1 MTDVERLLTAELED
15 LGTRAPHDPDL
26 AGSVRRRARRQ
37 AAVLASALAV
47 LVLVASGAVAATRL
61 RSSAAPT
68 ATTPTTPTTSTAP
81 PAATG
86 CPAPRS
92 GPLPDWARAG
102 FSTANPGIPMVY
114 SDNGLMLAILFGTP
128 LTAPPA
134 ADHNNKIL
142 WVAKVGAEGAFSVDA
157 RLEGSD
163 LRFSREIGPA
173 PGPSI
178 VDLPAAGCWHLD
190 LRWGRYTDT
199 ISLRYAPG

>member
-15 LGTRAPHDPDL
+15 LGSRAPHDPDL

-47 LVLVASGAVAATRL
+47 LVLVAGGAVAATRL
-61 RSSAAPT
+61 RSPAAPT
-68 ATTPTTPTTSTAP
+68 ATTPTP
-81 PAATG
+81 TG
-86 CPAPRS
+86 CPAAEP
-92 GPLPDWARAG
+92 GTLPDWARAG
-102 FSTANPGIPMVY
+102 FSTANPGIPMIY
-114 SDNGLMLAILFGTP
+114 SDRGLMLAILFGTP

-134 ADHNNKIL
+134 ADHGNKIL
-142 WVAKVGAEGAFSVDA
+142 WVAKVGAEGEFSIEA

-163 LRFSREIGPA
+163 LQVRREVGPA

-178 VDLPAAGCWHLD
+178 VDLPAAGCWHVD
-190 LRWGRYTDT
+190 LRWGGYTDT

>member
-1 MTDVERLLTAELED
+1 MTDVERLLTAELDE
-15 LGTRAPHDPDL
+15 LGNRAPHDPDL

-47 LVLVASGAVAATRL
+47 LVLVAAGAVAATRL
-61 RSSAAPT
+61 RPPANPT
-68 ATTPTTPTTSTAP
+68 ATTPSTAP
-81 PAATG
+81 AAVG
-86 CPAPRS
+86 CPAPKP
-92 GPLPDWARAG
+92 GTLPDWARAG
-102 FSTANPGIPMVY
+102 FSSANPGIPLVY
-114 SDNGLMLAILFGTP
+114 SDRGLMLAILFGTP

-142 WVAKVGAEGAFSVDA
+142 WVAKVGAEGEFSIDA

-163 LRFSREIGPA
+163 RRFRREIGPA

-178 VDLPAAGCWHLD
+178 VDLPAAGCWHLE
-190 LRWGRYTDT
+190 LRWGSYTDT